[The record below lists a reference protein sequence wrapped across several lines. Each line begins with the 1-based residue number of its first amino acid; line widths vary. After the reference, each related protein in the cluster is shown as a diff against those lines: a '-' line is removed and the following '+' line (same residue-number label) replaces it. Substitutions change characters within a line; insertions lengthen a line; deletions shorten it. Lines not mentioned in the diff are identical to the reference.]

1 MAMNVNSGPYLFV
14 LQVRTG
20 NMRNTENVRYCEI
33 LYVFP
38 PFLNHISIQS
48 NYRALSEITIW

>member
-1 MAMNVNSGPYLFV
+1 MNVNSGPYLFV

-20 NMRNTENVRYCEI
+20 NMKNTENVRYCEI

-48 NYRALSEITIW
+48 NYRA